1 MRLRLVKQE
10 GGIVRIALRRREG
23 VPRVAVPLVLLLVF
37 VSGVVFGGVTKG
49 QTRTEP
55 TGGESGTV
63 SSSGIPYRPHDD
75 AGPTALVE
83 TIRERRANGRLL
95 NLDRMLLHS
104 PAFAQ
109 GWNGMFA
116 AIRGQLSVDPKLR
129 ELSIMFIAVLN
140 HADYEWAQHESAF
153 IAAGGSPEQMDS
165 IREPDSALDDSDV
178 FDEAELATLALTYEM
193 TRNVTVT
200 DATMRRVRAL
210 LPDSEVVELVG
221 TIAGYNMVSR
231 FVVATGVA
239 VE

>member
-1 MRLRLVKQE
+1 MVRAVRE
-10 GGIVRIALRRREG
+10 GGGIVCIALRRKEG
-23 VPRVAVPLVLLLVF
+23 APRVGAASVLLFVLVA
-37 VSGVVFGGVTKG
+37 GGVFGGVTKA

-55 TGGESGTV
+55 TDGESGTV
-63 SSSGIPYRPHDD
+63 SKSGIPYRPHDD
-75 AGPTALVE
+75 AGPTALLD
-83 TIRERRANGRLL
+83 TIRARRASGRLL

-104 PAFAQ
+104 PTFAE
-109 GWNGMFA
+109 GWNAMFA
-116 AIRGQLSVDPKLR
+116 AIRGQLSLDPRLR

-140 HADYEWAQHESAF
+140 NADYEWTQHEKVF
-153 IAAGGSPEQMDS
+153 IAAGGTPEQMDS
-165 IREPDSALDDSDV
+165 MRDPDSVLGDSDV
-178 FDEAELATLALTYEM
+178 FDEAERATLALTYEM
-193 TRNVTVT
+193 TRNVAVT

>member
-1 MRLRLVKQE
+1 VC
-10 GGIVRIALRRREG
+10 IALRRKEG
-23 VPRVAVPLVLLLVF
+23 VPRADAVSVLLFVLVA
-37 VSGVVFGGVTKG
+37 GVVCGGVTKA
-49 QTRTEP
+49 QTRNVP

-63 SSSGIPYRPHDD
+63 SNAGIPYRPHDD
-75 AGPTALVE
+75 AGPTALVDS
-83 TIRERRANGRLL
+83 IRARRTNGRLL

-104 PAFAQ
+104 PTFAEV
-109 GWNGMFA
+109 WNAMFG
-116 AIRGQLSVDPKLR
+116 AIRGQLSLAPKLR

>member
-1 MRLRLVKQE
+1 
-10 GGIVRIALRRREG
+10 
-23 VPRVAVPLVLLLVF
+23 
-37 VSGVVFGGVTKG
+37 VSNA
-49 QTRTEP
+49 
-55 TGGESGTV
+55 
-63 SSSGIPYRPHDD
+63 GIPYRPHDD
-75 AGPTALVE
+75 AGPTALVDS
-83 TIRERRANGRLL
+83 IRARRTNGRLL

-104 PAFAQ
+104 PTFAEV
-109 GWNGMFA
+109 WNAMFG
-116 AIRGQLSVDPKLR
+116 AIRGQLSLAPKLR